1 MSDASVP
8 RFTAR
13 PRRLSAPPA
22 DPRVRGA
29 RSRSLPPGARRLLAA
44 ILLLAAGSVAAPG
57 TSPARAQQV
66 DLERLQQEAVERTRD
81 YLRVNTVNPPGNEV
95 RGVRFFGEI
104 FDEAGVAWD
113 SASSAPGRGNVWARI
128 EGGDEPALI
137 LLHHI
142 DVVPADE
149 EFWQVD
155 PFSGAVRDGDIW
167 GRGALDTKTLGIVHL
182 QAFLALHRSG
192 IRPDRDVIF
201 LAVADEEA
209 GGAYGAGW
217 LIENRPELFEDVGF
231 LLNEG
236 GGGSI
241 RDGRRQVGIE
251 VTQKV
256 PLWLELTA
264 SGRPGH
270 GSSPPVESAVN
281 RLVRALYRIQ
291 TYRSPPRVVP
301 SVERYFREMAEGMG
315 PEWRDRFA
323 SIRETIR
330 DPESLL
336 ELQIDHPGFHA
347 LLRNT
352 CSLTVLE
359 GSSKINVVPPS
370 ARARIDCRVLP
381 DQDPDEFQETLV
393 GVVND
398 PAVEISRIMAFSPAV
413 TSTDTELYRTLT
425 AVSREHYPDASVIPS
440 VSTGFTDSHFFRDL
454 GIASYGYGPFM
465 IPGDERSGVHGNDER
480 ISVENVRKGT
490 VVMWDVVRRMVGD
503 GGP

>member
-1 MSDASVP
+1 MIHAKTYRSA
-8 RFTAR
+8 AAL
-13 PRRLSAPPA
+13 LSA
-22 DPRVRGA
+22 
-29 RSRSLPPGARRLLAA
+29 LAA
-44 ILLLAAGSVAAPG
+44 LVLAPPVLVA
-57 TSPARAQQV
+57 QEV
-66 DLERLQQEAVERTRD
+66 DLERLQDEAVERTRE
-81 YLRVNTVNPPGNEV
+81 YLRINTVNPPGNEV
-95 RGVRFFGEI
+95 RGVRYFAEI
-104 FDEAGVAWD
+104 FDRAGIAWD
-113 SASSAPGRGNVWARI
+113 SASSAPGRGNLWARI

-137 LLHHI
+137 LLHHM

-149 EFWQVD
+149 EFWQED

-167 GRGALDTKTLGIVHL
+167 GRGALDMKTLGIVHL

-192 IRPDRDVIF
+192 VRPDRDVIF

-209 GGAYGAGW
+209 GGFYGAGW
-217 LIENRPELFEDVGF
+217 LIENRPQLFDDVGF

-236 GGGSI
+236 GGGAI

-256 PLWLELTA
+256 PLWLEVTA
-264 SGRPGH
+264 EGRPGH

-281 RLVRALYRIQ
+281 RLVRALYRVQ
-291 TYRSPPRVVP
+291 TYRSEPRVVP
-301 SVERYFREMAEGMG
+301 AVERYFRELSEGME

-347 LLRNT
+347 LVRNT
-352 CSLTVLE
+352 CSITVLE

-370 ARARIDCRVLP
+370 ARARLDCRVLP
-381 DQDPDEFQETLV
+381 DQDPDEFQETLA
-393 GVVND
+393 GVIND
-398 PAVEISRIMAFSPAV
+398 PAVEISRIMAFTPAV
-413 TSTDTELYRTLT
+413 SSTDTELYRTLT
-425 AVSREHYPDASVIPS
+425 AVSREHYPDAAVIPS

-454 GIASYGYGPFM
+454 GIASYGYSPFM

-480 ISVENVRKGT
+480 ISVENVRRGA
-490 VVMWDVVRRMVGD
+490 VVMWDVLLRMVGA
-503 GGP
+503 GVS